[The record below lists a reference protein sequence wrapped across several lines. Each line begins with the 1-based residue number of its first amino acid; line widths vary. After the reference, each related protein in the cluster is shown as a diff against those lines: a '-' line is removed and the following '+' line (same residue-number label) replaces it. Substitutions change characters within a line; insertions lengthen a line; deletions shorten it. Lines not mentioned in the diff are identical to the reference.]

1 MEETPVGLKKLAEN
15 TKQDQAQKVLL
26 SAKELENLGSELT
39 DIMNRIELNNLTLE
53 GLEFAQGKDTAV
65 SLWLVRKYIEITYA
79 QNEKLIDKL
88 DNIAF
93 LLLNSNNA
101 VELEAM
107 KNDR

>member
-1 MEETPVGLKKLAEN
+1 MEETPAGLKKLAEN

-26 SAKELENLGSELT
+26 SVKELENLGSELT

-53 GLEFAQGKDTAV
+53 GFEFAQGKDTTA
-65 SLWLVRKYIEITYA
+65 SLWLVRKYIDITYA

-101 VELEAM
+101 VELEAV